1 MNKIFIETDAARM
14 QSLYCSS
21 FFSCLVWSSSDNLYD
36 TDTVHWS
43 GSPLPF
49 HGLVDIDNKQTYRF
63 LGGQPANVPT
73 LVQKKLVVQPWRTIY
88 TFATPD
94 NTVELVVIFSQPTA
108 IEDPYTY
115 ITFAVRTL
123 DQQNHNVRVY
133 FDHGPNVGINDK
145 GEKVY
150 WNRTNGDNIVLTM
163 SAYDQVPFDIR
174 GDATRNNWG
183 YAHLISG
190 NTSITTGYQAFGD
203 DLRNAFSN
211 HQTMPS
217 DDTQKPRHADV
228 RAPTSAFVL
237 NLGQVSSQTVSGYV
251 VFLYDDVYSM
261 LYFQEWQAPCWRAEL
276 NNDVTLLI
284 NETVSYYNA
293 NMADITDSNSMLIS
307 LLTTAGG
314 DQYATLCSLA
324 LRQITGALSRTWS
337 DAQKRSNLFMKE
349 ISSDGDVSTVDVIY
363 PSSPYFIWL
372 HPELLRDVLIPVLAY
387 GNNETSIK
395 YNLAWAPHHL

>member
-1 MNKIFIETDAARM
+1 M

-228 RAPTSAFVL
+228 RAPASAFVL
-237 NLGQVSSQTVSGYV
+237 NLGAVSTHTISSYV
-251 VFLYDDVYSM
+251 VFLYDDVYSVM
-261 LYFQEWQAPCWRAEL
+261 YFGEWQVPYWRARL
-276 NNDVTLLI
+276 NNNVTSLI
-284 NETVSYYNA
+284 NEAVSQYNS
-293 NMADITDSNSMLIS
+293 NIFDITASNELVRTMLTNTGGQQYDALGS
-307 LLTTAGG
+307 LVTRQVTGG
-314 DQYATLCSLA
+314 MTK
-324 LRQITGALSRTWS
+324 TWS
-337 DAQKRSNLFMKE
+337 TKFNRSQAYIKE
-349 ISSDGDVSTVDVIY
+349 ISSSGNIHTVDILF
-363 PSSPYFIWL
+363 PSSPYFLWL
-372 HPELLRDVLIPVLAY
+372 YPELLRDHLVSTLSYVNNDTGATYGLAF
-387 GNNETSIK
+387 G
-395 YNLAWAPHHL
+395 PHDL